1 VKYLDIETIETS
13 WNSME
18 DLDPDTIPALVH
30 ELGHKQP
37 FLLTYLMAT
46 GHDILSDQEREALL
60 FMGVM
65 IWQILNGIYSD
76 IEVITGDNL
85 ESHEHKNIQ
94 MLEYLAGESESEF
107 LDTVEIIMSKYQQP
121 ELLRFIISK
130 LVQEPDRGI
139 ELSDDNM
146 GMIVIYLKA
155 IIDCFDEIIP

>member
-1 VKYLDIETIETS
+1 VKNLDIETIETS
-13 WNSME
+13 WDSME
-18 DLDPDTIPALVH
+18 NLDPDMIPDLIH

-46 GHDILSDQEREALL
+46 GNDILSEQEREALL

-76 IEVITGDNL
+76 IDVITGENL
-85 ESHEHKNIQ
+85 ENHEYKNIQ
-94 MLEYLAGESESEF
+94 MLEYLAGESESDF
-107 LDTVEIIMSKYQQP
+107 LDTVEKIMSKYQQP

-130 LVQEPDRGI
+130 LDEEPDRGI

-146 GMIVIYLKA
+146 GMIVIYLKT
-155 IIDCFDEIIP
+155 IIDCFDEIIR

>member
-1 VKYLDIETIETS
+1 MKELDVETIEAS

-30 ELGHKQP
+30 ELGQKQP
-37 FLLTYLMAT
+37 FLLTYLMST
-46 GHDILSDQEREALL
+46 GHDILSEQEREALL

-76 IEVITGDNL
+76 IAVITGNDLDSYENR
-85 ESHEHKNIQ
+85 NIQ

-107 LDTVEIIMSKYQQP
+107 LDTVEKIMSKYHQP

-130 LVQEPDRGI
+130 LDEEPDRGI

-146 GMIVIYLKA
+146 GMIVIYLKTV
-155 IIDCFDEIIP
+155 IDCFDKIIP

>member
-1 VKYLDIETIETS
+1 MKELNIETIKAS

-18 DLDPDTIPALVH
+18 DLDPDAIPSLVH
-30 ELGHKQP
+30 ELGQKQP

-46 GHDILSDQEREALL
+46 GNDILSEQEREALL

-76 IEVITGDNL
+76 ITVITGDDLDSYEN
-85 ESHEHKNIQ
+85 KNIQ

-107 LDTVEIIMSKYQQP
+107 LDTVEKIMSKYHQP

-130 LVQEPDRGI
+130 LDEEPDRGI

-146 GMIVIYLKA
+146 GMIVIYLKTV
-155 IIDCFDEIIP
+155 IDCFDKIIP